1 MLRADTVILG
11 PITSKSFYKQRN
23 HHQSMLT
30 HFELSAKLRTIRAN
44 ASDRIAPHI
53 SNNNI
58 IFRFINNYVY
68 VSDENK
74 QVVLAP
80 KQIRCRTEPNGFSI
94 INFGDQMGT
103 GL

>member
-1 MLRADTVILG
+1 M
-11 PITSKSFYKQRN
+11 F
-23 HHQSMLT
+23 
-30 HFELSAKLRTIRAN
+30 
-44 ASDRIAPHI
+44 
-53 SNNNI
+53 
-58 IFRFINNYVY
+58 Y

-103 GL
+103 GLWYFFTRKLEGVLSHTLF

>member
-1 MLRADTVILG
+1 M
-11 PITSKSFYKQRN
+11 F
-23 HHQSMLT
+23 
-30 HFELSAKLRTIRAN
+30 
-44 ASDRIAPHI
+44 
-53 SNNNI
+53 
-58 IFRFINNYVY
+58 Y